1 MNDLGVQ
8 CQTTTLYNRFLYA
21 TDLKCIC
28 DFQKTRDVGQ
38 MEAIEKLLLEENVDS
53 QICERHILNVL
64 SALAVAGSNMTQK
77 VLSNFI
83 SKQGDLQHAGALGY
97 SGVCVRES
105 MEAAQRVSNPS
116 ELLFET
122 IYSFASQPVRSYE
135 SAHQKQIRTIAILTL
150 SSLGRSSRDF
160 SGRNKLSSDSLVART
175 SAFLQHKFQEVTDME
190 NAEDNIF
197 RRSKMQ
203 IHAAFSRASFVMRD
217 HYLARTR
224 SLTR

>member
-1 MNDLGVQ
+1 
-8 CQTTTLYNRFLYA
+8 
-21 TDLKCIC
+21 
-28 DFQKTRDVGQ
+28 
-38 MEAIEKLLLEENVDS
+38 MEAIETLLLEVNGDG
-53 QICERHILNVL
+53 QICEMHIVNVL

-97 SGVCVRES
+97 SGVCARES
-105 MEAAQRVSNPS
+105 IEAAQRVSNPS

-122 IYSFASQPVRSYE
+122 IYSFASQPVSSYE

-150 SSLGRSSRDF
+150 GSLGRSSRDY
-160 SGRNKLSSDSLVART
+160 SGRNKLSSDSLAGRT
-175 SAFLQHKFQEVTDME
+175 SAFLRRKFQETADIE

-197 RRSKMQ
+197 RRSKMH

-217 HYLARTR
+217 HFLARTR